1 VRRTQSQKLGRNDI
15 AAPAAHQIRRDSRE
29 LEIAL
34 DGPMPR
40 PSPSSRTLAGIAL
53 ILLLIVLWAAFVA
66 SLAPTIGRLPSL
78 VQAGFYLFMGIV
90 WIIPLKPLVRWI
102 QTGRFRAPVE

>member
-1 VRRTQSQKLGRNDI
+1 MRRAQGQAMGGDCI
-15 AAPAAHQIRRDSRE
+15 PAPAALQIGGGSRD

-34 DGPMPR
+34 DGTV
-40 PSPSSRTLAGIAL
+40 PSPSPSVRTLSGVAA

-66 SLAPTIGRLPSL
+66 TLAQTAGRWPVL
-78 VQAGFYLFMGIV
+78 VQAAYYLFMGIV

-102 QTGRFRAPVE
+102 QTGRFKAP